1 MVWGEIMTTEI
12 IISLITLIGTIST
25 VVISNIA
32 QSSLI
37 KYRIGEL
44 EKKVSVHNNLIDRM
58 YKAETKIEVM
68 ENDIN
73 DLKRVG

>member
-1 MVWGEIMTTEI
+1 MVLGETMTTEI
-12 IISLITLIGTIST
+12 IISLITLVGTVST

-58 YKAETKIEVM
+58 YKAETRIEVL
-68 ENDIN
+68 ENDLDDI
-73 DLKRVG
+73 KRAG

>member
-1 MVWGEIMTTEI
+1 MTTEI
-12 IISLITLIGTIST
+12 IISLITLVGTVST

-58 YKAETKIEVM
+58 YKAETRIEVL
-68 ENDIN
+68 ENDLDDI
-73 DLKRVG
+73 KRAG

>member
-1 MVWGEIMTTEI
+1 MTTEI
-12 IISLITLIGTIST
+12 IISLITLIGTVST

-58 YKAETKIEVM
+58 YKAETRIEVL
-68 ENDIN
+68 ENDLDDI
-73 DLKRVG
+73 KRAS